1 MKILLRFSLVMVCL
15 AILTGGIYGCGD
27 PGDQPDQTTS
37 TLPVAPSEQ
46 PEQPGE
52 VAQPMPPISDAELE
66 KAAAA
71 YKAITKINKNLQ
83 QSVQETETGDVKEN
97 QELQLEANKQMV
109 QAAENAGLDYETYN
123 IIMQAVHQN
132 PAMEELFQQKLGA
145 LE

>member
-1 MKILLRFSLVMVCL
+1 MKTLLRFSIVMACI
-15 AILTGGIYGCGD
+15 AILTGGINGCSDSGED
-27 PGDQPDQTTS
+27 PGQTS
-37 TLPVAPSEQ
+37 TTMPVAPSEQ
-46 PEQPGE
+46 QEQPGG

-71 YKAITKINKNLQ
+71 HLQITEINKNLQ
-83 QSVQETETGDVKEN
+83 QSVQQTEDVKEN
-97 QELQLEANKQMV
+97 QKLQIEANKQMV

-132 PAMEELFQQKLGA
+132 PAMEGLFQQKLRA

>member
-15 AILTGGIYGCGD
+15 AILSGGIYGCGD

-71 YKAITKINKNLQ
+71 YKAITKINKDLQ
-83 QSVQETETGDVKEN
+83 QSVQQTDDVKEN

-109 QAAENAGLDYETYN
+109 LAAENAGLNYETYN

-132 PAMEELFQQKLGA
+132 PAMEGLFQQKLRA